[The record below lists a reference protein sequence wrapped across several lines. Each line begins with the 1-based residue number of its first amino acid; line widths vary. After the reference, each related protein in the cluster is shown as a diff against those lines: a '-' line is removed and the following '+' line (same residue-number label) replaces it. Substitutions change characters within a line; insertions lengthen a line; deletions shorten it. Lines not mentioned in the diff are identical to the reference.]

1 MTINFILFIVFSS
14 PLALSYISNDYVL
27 EINYNLSN
35 LFLIGLLFLLNSFK
49 KLTIY
54 FINKFY
60 LKTLIN

>member
-1 MTINFILFIVFSS
+1 MTVSSILFIVFSS

-35 LFLIGLLFLLNSFK
+35 LFLIGLLFLLNSFN

-60 LKTLIN
+60 LKTLVN